1 MDGPRHRAVAPPLDA
16 KHAVIVIGVQGGGLD
31 LRPSEANAT

>member
-1 MDGPRHRAVAPPLDA
+1 MAPGTGQLPPLDA